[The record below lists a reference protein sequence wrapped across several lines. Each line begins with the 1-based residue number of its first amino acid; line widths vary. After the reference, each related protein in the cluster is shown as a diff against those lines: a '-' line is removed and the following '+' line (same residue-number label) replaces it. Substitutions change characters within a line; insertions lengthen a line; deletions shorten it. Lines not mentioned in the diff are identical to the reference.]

1 MELGVDRPKK
11 LARAATEIHRW
22 SGFQM
27 GPSLQDPAS
36 SDGEDVG
43 ATLMLAALDQ
53 LAETT
58 VVVICNA

>member
-1 MELGVDRPKK
+1 
-11 LARAATEIHRW
+11 
-22 SGFQM
+22 M